1 MEAARSMSRAN
12 RLKRRNTTGEPR
24 NKRALGIVRQ
34 RIEQAAKAGRPA
46 QRGWER
52 TSHAPMPN
60 SQDAM
65 RRADE
70 KRARRRQRRL
80 DVDRHGYVR

>member
-1 MEAARSMSRAN
+1 VEAVRSMSRAN

-24 NKRALGIVRQ
+24 NKRARGIVRE
-34 RIEQAAKAGRPA
+34 RIEQAVKAGRPA
-46 QRGWER
+46 RRGWER
-52 TSHAPMPN
+52 TSRAPLPN
-60 SQDAM
+60 SQEAM

-70 KRARRRQRRL
+70 KRARRQQRRL